1 MARGRRRSARRS
13 TGFTLIELLVVV
25 AIIALLISILLPSLS
40 RARELSRRTA
50 CAANMGAFAR
60 ASLIYAEGNAGV
72 LPTAEVPTG
81 NLGRDAKR
89 LVSGIRVGANALHKD
104 QFSGDSLPGR
114 SSLSPASNTRGW
126 YKLLRGGSKSYL
138 QPKQLICPSSRTLKH
153 RPDGPQ
159 VSVYS
164 STGVPYDRYDFNGGL
179 TELGEGTASTGANEM
194 TEWSYSFAMNL
205 QYSNFSGNTVFQGL
219 AQNVTVGQK
228 LMNTQDPGKPI
239 AADRNP
245 YSNYV
250 ASVTSSNVTLPAG
263 GSVTVLEGIYTYNFN
278 NGNPVMGFSQPPYM
292 GMTKTRT
299 VPGLSSG
306 GNTVTTQQDYV
317 NELRGGKSANS
328 RNHSQAGQ
336 NVAYLDGH
344 AKWAQTPKAGVDEDS
359 IWSSWAYS
367 AGSSPNFVPC
377 KATATDTTNTPC
389 DMVPPNSGTDSYL
402 YGLMRPLPGWNTDV
416 VLIP

>member
-1 MARGRRRSARRS
+1 MARGRRGARRS

-40 RARELSRRTA
+40 KARELSRRTA

-72 LPTAEVPTG
+72 LPTAEPPSG
-81 NLGRDAKR
+81 NLGRNPKAV
-89 LVSGIRVGANALHKD
+89 VSGIRVGYNALHKD
-104 QFSGDSLPGR
+104 QFSGTAIPGTR
-114 SSLSPASNTRGW
+114 SGTIPSSNTRGW

-138 QPKQLICPSSRTLKH
+138 QPKQLICPSSKTLRH

-159 VSVYS
+159 VQVYS
-164 STGVPYDRYDFNGGL
+164 SGGVPYDRYDFNGGL
-179 TELGEGTASTGANEM
+179 TEAGEGTVSTGAAEM
-194 TEWSYSFAMNL
+194 TEWSYSFAMNM
-205 QYSNFSGNTVFQGL
+205 QYTNFSGNTVFPGL
-219 AQNVTVGQK
+219 AQGAIIGQK

-239 AADRNP
+239 GADRNP

-250 ASVTSSNVTLPAG
+250 ASVTSTNVTLPAG
-263 GSVTVLEGIYTYNFN
+263 GTVPVLDGIFTYNFN
-278 NGNPVMGFSQPPYM
+278 NGKPVMGFSQPPYM

-299 VPGLSSG
+299 VPGLGSG
-306 GNTVTTQQDYV
+306 GNTVSEPQDYV

-359 IWSSWAYS
+359 IWSSWAYA
-367 AGSSPNFVPC
+367 AGSPSFVPC
-377 KATATDTTNTPC
+377 KATATDTTFTPC
-389 DMVPPNSGTDSYL
+389 DMAPPNSGTDSHL
-402 YGLMRPLPGWNTDV
+402 YGLMRPAPGWNTDV

>member
-1 MARGRRRSARRS
+1 MARRCPGARTS

-40 RARELSRRTA
+40 KARELSRRTA

-72 LPTAEVPTG
+72 LPTAEAPSG
-81 NLGRDAKR
+81 NLGRTPKTV
-89 LVSGIRVGANALHKD
+89 VSGIRVGAFALHKD
-104 QFSGDSLPGR
+104 QFSGNSLPGNR
-114 SSLSPASNTRGW
+114 SGTIATSNTRGW

-138 QPKQLICPSSRTLKH
+138 QPKQLVCPSSKNLKH

-159 VSVYS
+159 VQVYS
-164 STGVPYDRYDFNGGL
+164 SGGVPYDRYDFNGGL
-179 TELGEGTASTGANEM
+179 TELGEGTGSNGAFEM

-205 QYSNFSGNTVFQGL
+205 QYTNFSGNTVFPGV
-219 AQNVTVGQK
+219 AVGAVIGQK

-245 YSNYV
+245 YSNFV
-250 ASVTSSNVTLPAG
+250 TGVTSSNVTLPAG
-263 GSVTVLEGIYTYNFN
+263 GTAPVWEGIFTYNLN
-278 NGNPVMGFSQPPYM
+278 NGRPVMGFSQPPYM
-292 GMTKTRT
+292 GMPKTRT
-299 VPGLSSG
+299 VPGLGSG
-306 GNTVTTQQDYV
+306 GNTVSTPQDYV

-344 AKWAQTPKAGVDEDS
+344 AKWAQTPKAGVDDDS
-359 IWSSWAYS
+359 IWSSWAYAS
-367 AGSSPNFVPC
+367 GTPSFVPC
-377 KATATDTTNTPC
+377 KVTAADTTNVPC
-389 DMVPPNSGTDSYL
+389 DMAPPDSGSDSHL
-402 YGLMRPLPGWNTDV
+402 YGLMRPAPGWNTDV